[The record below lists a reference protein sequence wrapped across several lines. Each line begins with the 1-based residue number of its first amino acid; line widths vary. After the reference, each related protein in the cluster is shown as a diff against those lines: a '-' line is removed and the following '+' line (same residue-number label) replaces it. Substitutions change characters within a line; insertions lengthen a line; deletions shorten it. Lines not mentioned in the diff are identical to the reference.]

1 MWRWQEFVWFLEII
15 MTRTK
20 IQTQNYRPLIRI
32 KDSFCTYLRKNI
44 VWTYLELIKKC
55 FYTLLSVLP
64 TSKRTIMAS
73 WAQFSLRLVRFLSR
87 SSEHLWRKDFFSYQE
102 KKIVWT
108 YPELIKGFGMHARTP
123 KEGGRVWQ
131 MLLAH
136 MNIGRYYILESFPSK
151 SVLRLVCTLKKV

>member
-1 MWRWQEFVWFLEII
+1 MEKD
-15 MTRTK
+15 K
-20 IQTQNYRPLIRI
+20 IWK
-32 KDSFCTYLRKNI
+32 KDKDIFK
-44 VWTYLELIKKC
+44 
-55 FYTLLSVLP
+55 TLLSILP
-64 TSKRTIMAS
+64 TLKRTIMAS

-151 SVLRLVCTLKKV
+151 LVLNLMCLCLCPINDHDFLCKQCENVMIFGTPK